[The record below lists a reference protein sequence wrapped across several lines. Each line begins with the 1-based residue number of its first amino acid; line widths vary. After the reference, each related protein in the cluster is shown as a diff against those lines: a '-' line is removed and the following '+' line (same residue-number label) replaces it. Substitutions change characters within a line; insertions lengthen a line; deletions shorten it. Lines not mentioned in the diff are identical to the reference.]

1 MIFNIIYNRPTSC
14 LVLISLLSLFFLA
27 SCSDGREHESAD
39 TAASA
44 ERYPEQVEEAAAAIE
59 SRPDLIEEIVVSSGD
74 NSDYAEEAAASVE
87 RRPAYADQAAGS
99 GWSYSGSTD
108 QATASVERHPNYSG
122 LSGSSA
128 VMSSGQTQH
137 PAASIGSRPVMS
149 EDTNSIDEY
158 NVVLGVDETIKIP
171 GIPGELR
178 VWIGSSDYRPDFP
191 ERMAQDETSI
201 PAVGE
206 SATVQPFAPAFKIEP
221 AETQCIRIHPSG
233 SEVRFKLI
241 PEKQGSFEVG
251 ANVYL
256 FDSIDCSG
264 SPIPKTAATL
274 QVLVEVDS
282 KEAFLE
288 KVHELWDV
296 LWEKFVE
303 FWAAL
308 LVILFGLVLFL
319 IRGKL
324 KRWFGYD
331 DN

>member
-1 MIFNIIYNRPTSC
+1 MIFNIINNRPASY

-27 SCSDGREHESAD
+27 SCSGGGENESAD
-39 TAASA
+39 TAAST
-44 ERYPEQVEEAAAAIE
+44 ERYPEQVEEAADSIE
-59 SRPDLIEEIVVSSGD
+59 SHPEQAKEAPISIERSPE
-74 NSDYAEEAAASVE
+74 YTEEAAASVE
-87 RRPAYADQAAGS
+87 RRSEYIEQPTAVIERHPEYARLSASSAVRISERTQ
-99 GWSYSGSTD
+99 
-108 QATASVERHPNYSG
+108 QATASAD
-122 LSGSSA
+122 SSPMMA
-128 VMSSGQTQH
+128 
-137 PAASIGSRPVMS
+137 

-178 VWIGSSDYRPDFP
+178 VWIGSPDYRPDFP
-191 ERMAQDETSI
+191 ERMAQDETSV

-256 FDSIDCSG
+256 FDSLDCSG

-274 QVLVEVDS
+274 KVLVEVDR

-288 KVHELWDV
+288 KVRELWDV

-308 LVILFGLVLFL
+308 LAILFGLILFL
-319 IRGKL
+319 IRGRL
-324 KRWFGYD
+324 KRWFGYG